1 MPEPV
6 STTIAIGW
14 LGYAAAQGVARRT
27 SAVSFEAQAV
37 RDAVT
42 AVVDWGE
49 RSQAL
54 FGEKAATI
62 SALRALA
69 NDCAASG
76 WDGDEAHALD
86 PAAVLQAENFIRA
99 MPDAIPLPQ
108 LAPEP
113 DGSVSLDWSQSRNRI
128 FSLSVGAADRLAFAW
143 LDGSDKGHGVA
154 RFDGHTIPT
163 RVLEGIQSITCHA
176 ALRAA

>member
-14 LGYAAAQGVARRT
+14 LGYAATQGIARRS

-37 RDAVT
+37 QDAVT
-42 AVVDWGE
+42 AVVNWGE

-54 FGEKAATI
+54 FGDKAAAI

-69 NDCAASG
+69 NDCAESG
-76 WDGDEAHALD
+76 WDSDGASAMD
-86 PAAVLQAENFIRA
+86 PVAVVQAENFIRA
-99 MPDAIPLPQ
+99 LPATIPLPE

-113 DGSVSLDWSQSRNRI
+113 DGSISLDWFQARNRL
-128 FSLSVGAADRLAFAW
+128 FSLSIGANDRVAFAW

-154 RFDGHTIPT
+154 RFDGHTLPQ
-163 RVLEGIQSITCHA
+163 RVREGIESITRNATLWA
-176 ALRAA
+176 A